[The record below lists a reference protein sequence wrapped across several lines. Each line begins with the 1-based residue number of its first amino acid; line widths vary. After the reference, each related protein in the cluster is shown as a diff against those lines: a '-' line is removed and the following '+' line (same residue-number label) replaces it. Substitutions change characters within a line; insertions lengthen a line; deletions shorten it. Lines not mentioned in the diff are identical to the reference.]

1 MKEYTMSR
9 YSDAIKDSL
18 LSLLSV
24 DSVQGESAPGAP
36 FGKGTREALDRFL
49 ALAASFGLK
58 TRVVDGYCGWAEIG
72 EGELLGVPFHLDTVP
87 FGSDW
92 SHSPLG
98 EIAVEEGKEI
108 IYGRGTE
115 DDKGPAI
122 AVLYALKSLLDEK
135 RVPRRR
141 IRLIAGLNEESG
153 WKCIERYLLTEEI
166 PSLSFSPDADF
177 PVIYCEKGV
186 LHAVISLKKPAE
198 ILSFTGGERVNMVAD
213 RATLEVTTLSDAAF
227 SKCLKG
233 GVKVKFISGGFRLS
247 AEGVSAHGSTPDKG
261 ENAILKILY
270 AVKSSSESLADLY
283 DYFHATTGE
292 GLGIKM
298 ANEEI
303 GDLTMNVGRVMTT
316 DDRILFSI
324 DVRYP
329 APHTEEEIIAILK
342 NTLGED
348 AEITMQGRHLPL
360 YVSPESELVTS
371 LLAAYNE
378 VTGESARPIA
388 IGGATFARAFPN
400 AVAFGPVFP
409 GEESRI
415 HQKDECI
422 TLEGL
427 LKCAEIYRAALLK
440 LAF

>member
-1 MKEYTMSR
+1 MKNYRMNE
-9 YSDAIKDSL
+9 YSDRTISSL

-24 DSVQGESAPGAP
+24 DSVQGEPQDGAP

-49 ALAASFGLK
+49 ALASSMGLR
-58 TRVVDGYCGWAEIG
+58 TQVIDGYCGWAEIG
-72 EGELLGVPFHLDTVP
+72 EGELLGIPFHLDTVP
-87 FGSDW
+87 FGEDW
-92 SHSPLG
+92 THSPLG
-98 EIAVEEGKEI
+98 EVSEGA

-122 AVLYALKSLLDEK
+122 AVLYALKSLLDEGK
-135 RVPRRR
+135 LPRRR

-153 WKCIERYLLTEEI
+153 WKCIERYLSTEEI
-166 PSLSFSPDADF
+166 PALSFSPDADF

-186 LHAVISLKKPAE
+186 LHACVSLPRPAE

-213 RATLEVTTLSDAAF
+213 RASIEVTSLSDAAF

-233 GVKVKFISGGFRLS
+233 GIKVKFTANGFLLS
-247 AEGVSAHGSTPDKG
+247 AEGVSAHGSTPEKG

-270 AVKSSSESLADLY
+270 AIKSSSESLADLY
-283 DYFHATTGE
+283 DYFHQTNGE
-292 GLGIKM
+292 GLGIRI
-298 ANEEI
+298 ANERS
-303 GDLTMNVGRVMTT
+303 GDLTMNLGRVRTEG
-316 DDRILFSI
+316 DRVLFSI

-329 APHTEEEIIAILK
+329 APHTEEEILSRIQA
-342 NTLGED
+342 TLGDD
-348 AEITMQGRHLPL
+348 ATITVEGRHLPL
-360 YVSPESELVTS
+360 YVDPDSELVSS

-378 VTGESARPIA
+378 VTGENASPIS
-388 IGGATFARAFPN
+388 IGGATYARAFPN

-422 TLEGL
+422 TVEGL
-427 LKCAEIYRAALLK
+427 VKCAEIYRAALTK

>member
-1 MKEYTMSR
+1 MDTYLMTAYT
-9 YSDAIKDSL
+9 DQIKKSL
-18 LSLLSV
+18 LSLLSIE
-24 DSVQGESAPGAP
+24 SVQGEPSEGAP

-49 ALAASFGLK
+49 ALASSFGLTTK
-58 TRVVDGYCGWAEIG
+58 VVDGYCGYAEIG
-72 EGELLGVPFHLDTVP
+72 DGELLGVPFHLDTVP

-92 SHSPLG
+92 THSPLG
-98 EIAVEEGKEI
+98 EVVVEEGKEM
-108 IYGRGTE
+108 IYGRGAE

-122 AVLYALKSLLDEK
+122 ALLYALKSLLDEE

-153 WKCIERYLLTEEI
+153 WKCIERYLATEEI
-166 PSLSFSPDADF
+166 PALSFSPDADF

-186 LHAVISLKKPAE
+186 LHACISLKKPDE

-213 RATLEVTTLSDAAF
+213 RATLEVKTLSDAAF

-233 GVKVKFISGGFRLS
+233 GVKVKFTENGFRLS
-247 AEGVSAHGSTPDKG
+247 AEGISAHGSTPDKG
-261 ENAILKILY
+261 ENAIVKILY

-283 DYFHATTGE
+283 DYFHKTNGE
-292 GLGIKM
+292 GLGINIEN
-298 ANEEI
+298 AEI
-303 GDLTMNVGRVMTT
+303 GNLTMNVGRVGTEG
-316 DDRILFSI
+316 DRLLFSV

-329 APHTEEEIIAILK
+329 APHTEEEILSLMK
-342 NTLGED
+342 GVLGDD
-348 AEITMQGRHLPL
+348 AEITVQGRHLPL

-371 LLAAYNE
+371 LLEAYNE
-378 VTGESARPIA
+378 VTGENARPIA
-388 IGGATFARAFPN
+388 IGGATYARAFPN

-409 GEESRI
+409 NEESRI

-422 TLEGL
+422 STEGIV
-427 LKCAEIYRAALLK
+427 KCAEIYRAALSK

>member
-1 MKEYTMSR
+1 MKEYTMTR
-9 YSDAIKDSL
+9 YGDQLKHSL

-24 DSVQGESAPGAP
+24 DSVQGEIAEGAP

-49 ALAASFGLK
+49 ALASSFGLK
-58 TRVVDGYCGWAEIG
+58 THVVDGYCGWAEIG

-98 EIAVEEGKEI
+98 EIATENGEEV

-122 AVLYALKSLLDEK
+122 AVLYALKSLLDEGK
-135 RVPRRR
+135 TPRRR

-153 WKCIERYLLTEEI
+153 WKCIERYLATEEI
-166 PSLSFSPDADF
+166 PALSFSPDADF

-186 LHAVISLKKPAE
+186 LHAVISLKKPEE

-213 RATLEVTTLSDAAF
+213 RATLEVTALSDAAF

-233 GVKVKFISGGFRLS
+233 GVKVKFITGGFRLS
-247 AEGVSAHGSTPDKG
+247 AEGISAHGSTPDKG

-283 DYFHATTGE
+283 DYFHASTGE

-298 ANEEI
+298 TSEEI
-303 GDLTMNVGRVMTT
+303 GDLTMNVGRVMTEG
-316 DDRILFSI
+316 DCIRFSI

-329 APHTEEEIIAILK
+329 APHTEEEIISLIQR
-342 NTLGED
+342 TLGEE
-348 AEITMQGRHLPL
+348 AEITVQGRHLPL
-360 YVSPESELVTS
+360 YVSKDSELVTS
-371 LLAAYNE
+371 LLSAYNE
-378 VTGESARPIA
+378 VTGENASPIA
-388 IGGATFARAFPN
+388 IGGATYARAFPN

>member
-1 MKEYTMSR
+1 MKKQVMNEYT
-9 YSDAIKDSL
+9 DAIKESL
-18 LSLLSV
+18 LSLLAV
-24 DSVQGESAPGAP
+24 NSVQGEKEEGAP
-36 FGKGTREALDRFL
+36 FGKGTLEALERYL
-49 ALAASFGLK
+49 TLSSSFGLRTK
-58 TRVVDGYCGWAEIG
+58 VVDGYCGWAEIG
-72 EGELLGVPFHLDTVP
+72 EGELLGIPFHLDTVP

-98 EIAVEEGKEI
+98 EIAIEKGQEV

-115 DDKGPAI
+115 DDKGPAV
-122 AVLYALKSLLDEK
+122 AVLYALKSLLDEGRK
-135 RVPRRR
+135 PRRR

-153 WKCIERYLLTEEI
+153 WKCIERYLATEEV
-166 PSLSFSPDADF
+166 PALSFSPDADF

-186 LHAVISLKKPAE
+186 LHACVSLPKDDS

-213 RATLEVTTLSDAAF
+213 RATLDVKSLSDAAF

-233 GVKVKFISGGFRLS
+233 GIKVKFIEGGFRLV

-261 ENAILKILY
+261 DNAILKILY
-270 AVKSSSESLADLY
+270 AVKSTSEPLADLY
-283 DYFHATTGE
+283 DYFHLSSGE

-298 ANEEI
+298 SDDEI
-303 GDLTMNVGRVMTT
+303 GDLTMNLGRVRTEG
-316 DDRILFSI
+316 DRLLLLVDI
-324 DVRYP
+324 RYP
-329 APHTEEEIIAILK
+329 APHTEEEVISLMKTA
-342 NTLGED
+342 LGAD
-348 AEITMQGRHLPL
+348 AEITVEGRHLPL

-378 VTGESARPIA
+378 VTGENASPIA
-388 IGGATFARAFPN
+388 IGGATYARAFPN

-415 HQKDECI
+415 HQRDENI
-422 TLEGL
+422 TVDALV
-427 LKCAEIYRAALLK
+427 KCAEIYRAALLK